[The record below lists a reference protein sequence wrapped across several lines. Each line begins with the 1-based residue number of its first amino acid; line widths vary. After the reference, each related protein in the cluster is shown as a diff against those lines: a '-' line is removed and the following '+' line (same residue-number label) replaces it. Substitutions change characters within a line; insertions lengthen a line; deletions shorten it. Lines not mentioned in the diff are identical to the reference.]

1 MYNHNDNVDVNEQ
14 YKTTDIGSAV
24 ALVSLGYSLVSLD
37 KSNPHRALFVFDDSS
52 SLQTSL
58 KSYWSGTLSVD
69 AKAFFENHKWL
80 KSRIYNG

>member
-37 KSNPHRALFVFDDSS
+37 KSNPH
-52 SLQTSL
+52 LQQKEYCIAS
-58 KSYWSGTLSVD
+58 
-69 AKAFFENHKWL
+69 FFHL
-80 KSRIYNG
+80 